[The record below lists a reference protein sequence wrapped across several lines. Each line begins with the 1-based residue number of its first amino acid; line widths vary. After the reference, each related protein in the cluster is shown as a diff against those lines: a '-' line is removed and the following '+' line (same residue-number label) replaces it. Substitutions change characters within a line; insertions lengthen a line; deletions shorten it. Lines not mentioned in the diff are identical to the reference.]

1 MGTIAKWLV
10 LRVAAAA
17 QADTGAPGKS
27 ERLALWIHD
36 FEVAFNADIAIAIDG
51 DFRRG
56 HSISGPQ
63 VTAQCIIAEESR
75 KCEPAQFGWR
85 PQSMAAFM

>member
-17 QADTGAPGKS
+17 QADTGASGKS
-27 ERLALWIHD
+27 ERLPLRIHD
-36 FEVAFNADIAIAIDG
+36 FEVAFDTDIAIAIDG

-63 VTAQCIIAEESR
+63 VTAQCIIAEELR
-75 KCEPAQFGWR
+75 KCEPAQFGR
-85 PQSMAAFM
+85 GPQSIAAFM